1 VGSPNDMD
9 VESVGTSGGACFG
22 RGRRESGVSCG
33 AVTLKQRR
41 TELIRGYLAPRSQR
55 GDGREK
61 RPKDRVKTG
70 RKALRKTLISLKI
83 PKRHNH

>member
-1 VGSPNDMD
+1 MTWTSKVWGPVAGPVLD
-9 VESVGTSGGACFG
+9 VEGVKVRSV
-22 RGRRESGVSCG
+22 VG

-61 RPKDRVKTG
+61 EAQRQGED
-70 RKALRKTLISLKI
+70 RKALRKTLISL
-83 PKRHNH
+83 

>member
-1 VGSPNDMD
+1 
-9 VESVGTSGGACFG
+9 
-22 RGRRESGVSCG
+22 
-33 AVTLKQRR
+33 VTLKQRR

-70 RKALRKTLISLKI
+70 RL
-83 PKRHNH
+83 

>member
-1 VGSPNDMD
+1 MTWTSKVWGPVAGPVWDVEGVKVGS
-9 VESVGTSGGACFG
+9 VV
-22 RGRRESGVSCG
+22 G

-70 RKALRKTLISLKI
+70 RL
-83 PKRHNH
+83 